1 MKNVEL
7 TSFLSC
13 WKRIRIEVIEILTE
27 NRSDVIGE
35 TIEILDGLTIE
46 GGVNRL
52 FPERHHDIYKD

>member
-1 MKNVEL
+1 M
-7 TSFLSC
+7 
-13 WKRIRIEVIEILTE
+13 IEILIE

-52 FPERHHDIYKD
+52 FPERHHDIHKD